1 MDNKALETL
10 PVIVLKNIVLFPN
23 SEIRLELDSN
33 IDKEILSLASNY
45 YDKHLIIVHQTD
57 VLEKSIDIKDLS
69 NVGILS
75 FIEMKIDLPNNK
87 TRVVI
92 RGLERV
98 DLACYRQEE
107 DNFLLADIKYSK
119 DDNFDLLEEMA
130 YVRTLTKNFT
140 YYLDNNP
147 GVSNSILSKINGENN
162 LSKLTDILSASLP
175 IGYERKI
182 EYINTFDARIR
193 TTMILEDIEKEL
205 KVIEIEEEIDE
216 RVSKSL
222 DKAQKDYLLQEKLKA
237 IKEELGID
245 FSKDEEINSLKE
257 KVAKLKCSSA
267 IKKRLNREILRYEQ
281 TPVTSPEISIIKNY
295 IDFMLSLPFG
305 IKTTP
310 NRDLK
315 LAKEYLDESHYGL
328 DDVKQ
333 RVLEEIVL
341 KDYLKKQSS
350 TIICLVGPPGVG
362 KTTLTKE
369 IAKCMNKKYVK
380 ISVGGVSD
388 VAEIIGHRRTYIGAS
403 PGRILTGIKKSG
415 SLNPVFVIDEIDK
428 MCKDIKG
435 DPASSLL
442 EVLDKSVNNAFIDN
456 YVEEEFDLSDVMF
469 ICTANNI
476 YNIPLELLDRLEI
489 INMEGYTEIEK
500 VLIAKNYIIK
510 KELDNLKIDK
520 DSIVFKDKAIKKIIK
535 NYTMEKGVRELERVI
550 KSIIRK
556 IIYDMA
562 VNNNTQKK
570 YIIDDT
576 SLEKYLKTEKYITKT
591 YEYKS
596 QVGICN
602 CLVVTDFGGDI
613 LPVEISIYKDNNE
626 IRETGNLSDVFKES
640 ILTSTGFI
648 KANCNLLNINV
659 DVFNKRCIHLH
670 MPSIAIKK
678 DGPSGGVAITTAII
692 SAIKK
697 YEIPNDIA
705 FTGEMTLKGNIL
717 PVGGIKDKI
726 IGALNRNIKTIYIP
740 YGNKKEVLALD
751 KNITQGIKFVYV
763 KCYEEIIKE
772 LGL

>member
-45 YDKHLIIVHQTD
+45 YDKHLLIVHQTD
-57 VLEKSIDIKDLS
+57 ILEKNIDIKDLS

-98 DLACYRQEE
+98 NLACYRQEE
-107 DNFLLADIKYSK
+107 DNFLLADIKHSK
-119 DDNFDLLEEMA
+119 DNDIDLIEEMA
-130 YVRTLTKNFT
+130 YVRSLTKNFT

-147 GVSNSILSKINGENN
+147 GTSNSILSKISNENN

-175 IGYERKI
+175 ISYERKI

-267 IKKRLNREILRYEQ
+267 IKKRLNREVLRYEQ

-310 NRDLK
+310 NKDLK
-315 LAKEYLDESHYGL
+315 LAKGYLDESHYGL

-333 RVLEEIVL
+333 RILEEIVL

-456 YVEEEFDLSDVMF
+456 YAEEEFDLSDVMF

-500 VLIAKNYIIK
+500 VLIAKNYIIQ

-535 NYTMEKGVRELERVI
+535 NYTMEKGVRELERVL
-550 KSIIRK
+550 KGIIRK

-562 VNNNTQKK
+562 VNNNMQKK
-570 YIIDDT
+570 YIVDDN
-576 SLEKYLKTEKYITKT
+576 SLEKYLKTEKYITNN
-591 YEYKS
+591 YEYES
-596 QVGICN
+596 QVGVCN
-602 CLVVTDFGGDI
+602 SLVVTDFGGDI
-613 LPVEISIYKDNNE
+613 MPVEISIYKDNSE
-626 IRETGNLSDVFKES
+626 IRETGNLSSIFKES

-648 KANCNLLNINV
+648 KANCNLLNINI

-697 YEIPNDIA
+697 HEIPKDIA

-740 YGNKKEVLALD
+740 YGNKKEVEALD
-751 KNITQGIKFVYV
+751 KNITQGINFIYV